1 MTDTTIARRVA
12 AQVAGFE
19 LPDIP
24 RRFAL
29 CEYDEDD
36 TLRLYMWGIQTA
48 TEAFGFFP
56 GSSGTWHSTSAE
68 AIESRLSLV
77 RAIELVWLD
86 APPASAG

>member
-1 MTDTTIARRVA
+1 MTDTTIAERVA
-12 AQVAGFE
+12 AQVPGFE

-36 TLRLYMWGIQTA
+36 TIRLYMWGIQTA

-56 GSSGTWHSTSAE
+56 DSSSTWHSGTAE
-68 AIESRLSLV
+68 DIESTLSLV

-86 APPASAG
+86 TPPASAG